1 VFVVPQV
8 DGDGYV
14 VTAPF
19 VEALKNLFT
28 EELLKTLVEYVAP
41 VSITKTNALAKGWKK
56 KKKI

>member
-19 VEALKNLFT
+19 VEAIKELYT
-28 EELLKTLVEYVAP
+28 ERSLKTLVEDLAP
-41 VSITKTNALAKGWKK
+41 TCITTANAHAKGRNEAE
-56 KKKI
+56 KI